1 MCYVFKGVL
10 EALKLKTNAT
20 LEYTYVHTFFLAMRG
35 NSCVVIVKII
45 LIPSM

>member
-1 MCYVFKGVL
+1 MCYVFKDVL

-20 LEYTYVHTFFLAMRG
+20 LEYTYTFFLAVRG
-35 NSCVVIVKII
+35 SSCVVIVKII